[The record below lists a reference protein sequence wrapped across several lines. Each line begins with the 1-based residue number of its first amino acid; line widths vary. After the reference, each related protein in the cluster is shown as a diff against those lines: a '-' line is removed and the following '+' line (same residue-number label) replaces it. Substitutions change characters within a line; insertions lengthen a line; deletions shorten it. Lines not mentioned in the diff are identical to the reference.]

1 MGNGIKLDTRI
12 SPVGLREGYAPLIDP
27 SPFVRSYDS
36 SIRAG
41 QQLQNFGG
49 QLGDL
54 AVAEQKVYNA
64 TQVDMLNIERKT
76 KMNAFL
82 NNTRNIGHPQFLEQ
96 DYQTAYKQINK
107 DIIKK
112 APNDRIK
119 SLVAAE
125 GDNYFATKF
134 PSVQKEARVYRLNVL
149 KTGLLDTVKALRS
162 AMINTDDPLLKQEN
176 AENINQLLSNGVANN
191 IILPSE
197 ASDEQLTIAK
207 DQEAAFIRKKM
218 NAANTMDEFNDALK
232 TTLHMKDETKEMR
245 RDQFRIRLRERRS
258 LKLREEEA
266 LYKQGVRDRKE
277 LHRVGDAA
285 IRDRANDPNPLK
297 RPDNDELD
305 RLLVEDKIST
315 SAYKDVR
322 TEILN
327 PPTAEPETNWDTYED
342 INEKIHHKDGP
353 QITPSEIGKRKDL
366 AGAEKKTLLA
376 QHQAVEHGTDPRI
389 AQGWKIIKETVGTP
403 EALSRGGRMALSK
416 EVKVLN
422 REFLDRIQGKDGRKK
437 ENPIDVANDISD
449 RWLEADDVTSRTS
462 QNRTARRL
470 NDIPAKY
477 RMSKDVNGLR
487 IPDTFG
493 MRKKINDDNENKI
506 LTEQQYVALNDEVSN
521 IEETWSQELQE
532 LHGGTK
538 KADTLA
544 AIAKAQAEE
553 AALKQEQADDLA
565 AQKAEEERLAQL
577 EEERKQ
583 AAIQHKKDMEAREVV
598 EQQEREQLAS
608 KKQQAEAD
616 KQMRQSLSQV
626 GEIAKSFNIDPDKL
640 IQSLEPLFQE
650 MGGLEAINQILGQ
663 AAEERVEEKA
673 GLQAQHERVVGRI
686 EAKREGEARRVADKA
701 QQKSEAKVLAKRAK
715 EKQAEKERQAQKE
728 KQREKNLAEQAKQA
742 KEKSRTGLED
752 KKKYP
757 DKKLLERLRDLEY
770 RNINKKLSS
779 IQKIE
784 KETIEKEIKNRKLTP
799 LPLG

>member
-1 MGNGIKLDTRI
+1 MAKGIQLDTSIRN
-12 SPVGLREGYAPLIDP
+12 VGLREGYADQINPA
-27 SPFVRSYDS
+27 PFVNAYNS

-41 QQLQNFGG
+41 QQLQDFGG

-207 DQEAAFIRKKM
+207 DQEAAFIRRKM
-218 NAANTMDEFNDALK
+218 NAAGTMEEFDKALA
-232 TTLHMKDETKEMR
+232 TTLHMKEETKEMR
-245 RDQFRIRLRERRS
+245 RDQFRIRLRERRN
-258 LKLREEEA
+258 LKVREEELAYKLGERNRKLRE
-266 LYKQGVRDRKE
+266 RKA
-277 LHRVGDAA
+277 GAAA
-285 IRDRANDPNPLK
+285 IISANDSDPNK
-297 RPDNDELD
+297 RIKLEVLEEQFRNLEITKADYLQAKKDLFNPTEPAVETDGDVYQGILD
-305 RLLVEDKIST
+305 
-315 SAYKDVR
+315 
-322 TEILN
+322 
-327 PPTAEPETNWDTYED
+327 D
-342 INEKIHHKDGP
+342 INAEGGP
-353 QITPSEIGKRKDL
+353 AITAAGIFQKREFLEDTHLNK
-366 AGAEKKTLLA
+366 LLSVLD
-376 QHQAVEHGTDPRI
+376 AVENGTVDPGVTE
-389 AQGWKIIKETVGTP
+389 GWKIIAKTVGTP
-403 EALSRGGRMALSK
+403 QALTSGGRVAMGR

-422 REFLDRIQGKDGRKK
+422 REFIDRYQAG
-437 ENPIDVANDISD
+437 ENPIDVANEISD

-470 NDIPAKY
+470 LDIPAKY
-477 RMSKDVNGLR
+477 RMSKDVNGLN

-506 LTEQQYVALNDEVSN
+506 LTEKQYVALNDEIRN
-521 IEETWSQELQE
+521 IEETWSIEKQEK
-532 LHGGTK
+532 HGGTK
-538 KADTLA
+538 KSDTLA

-553 AALKQEQADDLA
+553 AALKQKQADDLA

-583 AAIQHKKDMEAREVV
+583 AEIQHQEKMKERKVV

-663 AAEERVEEKA
+663 AAEERAEEKA

-686 EAKREGEARRVADKA
+686 EAKREGEARRAADKA